1 MLFHQYLQG
10 MTLLSHLKYEYKI
23 SYRSPL
29 SDILQA
35 LHDTEVFV
43 AKIKQPMKSFQIRLT
58 GMHQNFCI
66 PSASFPILAFWFH

>member
-1 MLFHQYLQG
+1 MN
-10 MTLLSHLKYEYKI
+10 LLLHLKYEYKD
-23 SYRSPL
+23 SDRSPL